1 MSNLTQ
7 PLNTEETEDEQT
19 FEHRVPARGLEGAYG
34 DDEPEYTLD
43 MLITANP
50 DYKGTD
56 KKCGAAS
63 PVPARGLE
71 GAYGDDEPEYT
82 LDMLIAI
89 NPDYEGTNEKCG
101 AASPVPA
108 RQLEKTCSE
117 KEPECKIEGKTNE
130 GA

>member
-19 FEHRVPARGLEGAYG
+19 FEHR
-34 DDEPEYTLD
+34 
-43 MLITANP
+43 
-50 DYKGTD
+50 
-56 KKCGAAS
+56 
-63 PVPARGLE
+63 VPARGLE